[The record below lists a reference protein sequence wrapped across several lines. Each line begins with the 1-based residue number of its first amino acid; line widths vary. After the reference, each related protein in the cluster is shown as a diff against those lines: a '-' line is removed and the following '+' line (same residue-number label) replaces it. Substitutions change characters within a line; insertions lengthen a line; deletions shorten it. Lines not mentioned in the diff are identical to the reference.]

1 MAKNKHH
8 KGTITRTS
16 RGYEQDLELVMGNDP
31 IRAILELVTNADDA
45 YLSQLSSGRWKITI
59 ETERRRLAPDIIRVK
74 DRAGSMTQAEAEE
87 RLGKEGGRT
96 SGFEHGYDRRGLLG
110 RGAKDVVHFGP
121 VEWDLKTSGGEHS
134 NFRLLY
140 DQAPLGDWESESIGK
155 SDRKSQGTT
164 VIIELQQRFTL
175 PTHDNLVKYL
185 TRHFGM
191 RPILLDRQNRELR
204 LIDRGQGLNERLA
217 YEPPKGAELA
227 RNAQVPIP
235 GYPGQF
241 ATINLFQSDQS
252 LDDGMDKQYWR
263 HSLVISS
270 GRASYDVYQGKFAR
284 EPWAPYLGR
293 LYGSVDSPYIGE
305 LIRKYDDARE
315 RGEDP
320 GQRNPVS
327 LLKRDRSGFVGRSEH
342 PFMKALYLAIES
354 YLQPHLERM
363 RRESGTGGA
372 TPVSEDSKR
381 RNRNLANLLG
391 QFLAEEELPVDGEA
405 GSGGTLPPIG
415 LSVLPSSRIVEP
427 GNPAAITIRYRHD
440 PQMLPVE
447 LPPEVIVTVTD
458 DDGAVTEFPLKLL
471 ERTGYYSK
479 SESIGARQEGALSE
493 LIVSFLGEEASCIV
507 EWRHRNL
514 KPVEMF
520 AFEHGSYNLQEST
533 RKSIRVLI
541 PWQVLARFDDPPAL
555 SITGDS
561 SIAIVRNAS
570 LPAPDKRYDCASS
583 TIEVMGRGVGASAVI
598 QASIGDLKANA
609 TLNVTASGVGGLRIK
624 YEELEI
630 NQRALFEGNTLTVNA
645 SDPTIARYLGKRQD
659 GWPGQDELHFRT
671 MLAEVVTSTV
681 ARHVIQKRHVQEK
694 AESYRLFFEHMAL
707 AEKWLPRVH
716 KVLLPTTEL
725 PPLQP
730 SLIP

>member
-8 KGTITRTS
+8 KGKIERTS

-45 YLSQLSSGRWKITI
+45 YLSQSSSGRRKITI
-59 ETERRRLAPDIIRVK
+59 ETERRRLAPDTIRVK
-74 DRAGSMTQAEAEE
+74 DRAVSMTQAEAEE
-87 RLGKEGGRT
+87 KLGKEGGRT

-121 VEWDLKTSGGEHS
+121 VEWELKTSGGEQS
-134 NFRLLY
+134 KFRLLY
-140 DQAPLGDWESESIGK
+140 DQAPLGEWESESIGK

-164 VIIELQQRFTL
+164 VTIELQQRFTL

-204 LIDRGQGLNERLA
+204 LIDRGQERNELLA
-217 YEPPKGAELA
+217 YEPPKGTELA
-227 RNAQVPIP
+227 RNAQLPIP

-241 ATINLFQSDQS
+241 VTISLLQSEQS

-270 GRASYDVYQGKFAR
+270 GRAAYDVYQGKFAR

-293 LYGSVDSPYIGE
+293 LFGSVDSPLIGE
-305 LIRKYDDARE
+305 LIREYDDSRE
-315 RGEDP
+315 RGENP

-327 LLKRDRSGFVGRSEH
+327 LLKRDRSGLVGRSEH
-342 PFMKALYLAIES
+342 PFMKALYLTIENH
-354 YLQPHLERM
+354 LQPHLERM
-363 RRESGTGGA
+363 RRESGSGGA
-372 TPVSEDSKR
+372 TPVSEDTKR
-381 RNRNLANLLG
+381 RNRSLASLLG
-391 QFLAEEELPVDGEA
+391 QLLAEEELPVDGEA
-405 GSGGTLPPIG
+405 GAGGTLPPMG

-427 GNPAAITIRYRHD
+427 GNPTAITIRYRHD
-440 PQMLPVE
+440 PQMLPVA
-447 LPPEVIVTVTD
+447 LPPQVVVTVAD
-458 DDGAVTEFPLKLL
+458 DDGSVTESPLNLL
-471 ERTGYYSK
+471 ERKGYYSK
-479 SESIGARQEGALSE
+479 SQSTRARQEGALTE
-493 LIVSFLGEEASCIV
+493 LTASFLGEEASCIV
-507 EWRHRNL
+507 EWQHRNL
-514 KPVEMF
+514 KPITNLV
-520 AFEHGSYNLQEST
+520 FEHDTYNLQESA
-533 RKSIRVLI
+533 RKSIRLLI
-541 PWQVLARFDDPPAL
+541 PWQVLAGLDGPPTL
-555 SITGDS
+555 GITGDS

-583 TIEVMGRGVGASAVI
+583 TIEVMGRGVGASAVVE
-598 QASIGDLKANA
+598 AAMGKLKANA

-630 NQRALFEGNTLTVNA
+630 NQRALLEGNTLTVNA

-671 MLAEVVTSTV
+671 MLAEVVTNTV

-716 KVLLPTTEL
+716 RVLIPNADL
-725 PPLQP
+725 PPLRP
-730 SLIP
+730 SLFA